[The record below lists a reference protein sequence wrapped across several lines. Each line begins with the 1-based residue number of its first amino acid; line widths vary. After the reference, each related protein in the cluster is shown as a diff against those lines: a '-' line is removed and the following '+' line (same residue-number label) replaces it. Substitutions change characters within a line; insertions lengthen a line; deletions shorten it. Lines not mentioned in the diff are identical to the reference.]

1 MWKVIV
7 TDMNGGMLLESLV
20 DTERKTQKAVG
31 EYLSSKDVNLDGV
44 NLMKIEK
51 IYIDEKE
58 FENKKLYE
66 QLQTAQDALK
76 QIAQLNTHDRGFGDD
91 LWLTHTCMDIAQEA
105 RQQIKEIEEKAKII

>member
-20 DTERKTQKAVG
+20 KDERDTQKAVG
-31 EYLSSKDVNLDGV
+31 KYLLDKEVNLDDV
-44 NLMKIEK
+44 KYMKIEK

-58 FENKKLYE
+58 FEIKKLNE

-76 QIAQLNTHDRGFGDD
+76 RIAELNTHDRGFGDD
-91 LWLTHTCMDIAQEA
+91 LWLTHACMDIAREA
-105 RQQIKEIEEKAKII
+105 RAEIEDIEEKVKIK